1 MRSAIRCLIVDDEP
15 LAREAIRSCIALDPM
30 LEIVGEAGDG
40 HDAIRAI
47 EDLQPDL
54 LFLDVQMPEVDGFEV
69 LQDLMSRGISLP
81 LTIFVTAYDSYAL
94 RAFEAH
100 ALDYLLKPIRAERF
114 SDAISVAK
122 SRIASDRGRQVTDEL
137 ASFLAK
143 SGLVAGRPK
152 RLPVKVK
159 GRIIFIWLDDV
170 EWIESEGNYVRLHV
184 SGESYSLRETLSAVE
199 AKLDPA
205 QFMRI
210 HRCNIVNINHIKD
223 LRPWFTGEYIVRMQS
238 GKELTLTRSYREAL
252 HRLLGK
258 EQS

>member
-1 MRSAIRCLIVDDEP
+1 MKTAIRCMIVDDEP
-15 LAREAIRSCIALDPM
+15 LAREAIRSCIALDPT

-40 HDAIRAI
+40 QDAIRAI
-47 EDLQPDL
+47 EDLRPDL

-69 LQDLMSRGISLP
+69 LQELMSKSIKLP

-100 ALDYLLKPIRAERF
+100 ALDYLLKPIRGERF
-114 SDAISVAK
+114 KDAVSVAK
-122 SRIASDRGRQVTDEL
+122 SRIASDRSRQVTDQL
-137 ASFLAK
+137 ASLLAR
-143 SGLVAGRPK
+143 SELVAGRPK

-159 GRIIFIWLDDV
+159 GRIVFLRLDEI
-170 EWIESEGNYVRLHV
+170 EWIESEGNYVRLHA

-238 GKELTLTRSYREAL
+238 GKELTLTRSYRETL
-252 HRLLGK
+252 QRLLGK
-258 EQS
+258 NQG